1 MKKFDPR
8 SLPYL
13 GALVQAVL
21 FALAGYRYFNLGLW
35 GAGAGFGVGML
46 VNFSMAV
53 ASSKVSDVAKSRK
66 PLSYLSLIGLFI
78 LSPVIICSSLGF
90 SVATLSWS
98 LAADMSIMLTGAIAG
113 KSLVKQDETPKSV
126 ARPKKVRK
134 SVKESEQVQEIPAL
148 PAALPSKYPR
158 ECGLNGCTYPIK
170 NAQSVGGHMKA
181 KHPAAL
187 GIFEPITKEQA
198 KQ

>member
-21 FALAGYRYFNLGLW
+21 FALAGYKYFNLGLW

-66 PLSYLSLIGLFI
+66 PLSYLSLIGLFV
-78 LSPVIICSSLGF
+78 LSPIIICSSLGF

-98 LAADMSIMLTGAIAG
+98 LAADMSIMLTGAIMGNA
-113 KSLVKQDETPKSV
+113 LVKKDETPQVASKETPKVASKARKAAKVAPQV
-126 ARPKKVRK
+126 ARKAIPDTELLAYLQANPGESHQQVAEHFGVSRQAVGQRVKKLYE
-134 SVKESEQVQEIPAL
+134 VKQ
-148 PAALPSKYPR
+148 
-158 ECGLNGCTYPIK
+158 
-170 NAQSVGGHMKA
+170 
-181 KHPAAL
+181 
-187 GIFEPITKEQA
+187 
-198 KQ
+198 

>member
-66 PLSYLSLIGLFI
+66 PLSYLSLIGLFV

-113 KSLVKQDETPKSV
+113 KSLVVAEKQEPKQKKQRKAKPEAEIIAPPAFQCATCGFV
-126 ARPKKVRK
+126 AK
-134 SVKESEQVQEIPAL
+134 SQKA
-148 PAALPSKYPR
+148 
-158 ECGLNGCTYPIK
+158 LNGH
-170 NAQSVGGHMKA
+170 GR
-181 KHPAAL
+181 KHKQITGYAVS
-187 GIFEPITKEQA
+187 FEPITKEQA
-198 KQ
+198 GKQ

>member
-66 PLSYLSLIGLFI
+66 PLSYLSLIGLFV

-98 LAADMSIMLTGAIAG
+98 LAADMSIMLTGAIMGNA
-113 KSLVKQDETPKSV
+113 LVKKDETPQVASKETPKVASKARKAAKVAPQV
-126 ARPKKVRK
+126 ARKAIPDTELLAYLQANPGESHQQVAEHFGVSRQAVGQRVKKLYE
-134 SVKESEQVQEIPAL
+134 VKQ
-148 PAALPSKYPR
+148 
-158 ECGLNGCTYPIK
+158 
-170 NAQSVGGHMKA
+170 
-181 KHPAAL
+181 
-187 GIFEPITKEQA
+187 
-198 KQ
+198 

>member
-113 KSLVKQDETPKSV
+113 KSLVAQEQPAISQPK
-126 ARPKKVRK
+126 RK
-134 SVKESEQVQEIPAL
+134 AKREKPASEPVQPAIEPTQPAFLCSCGAEFGSQPAL
-148 PAALPSKYPR
+148 
-158 ECGLNGCTYPIK
+158 
-170 NAQSVGGHMKA
+170 NAHKR
-181 KHPAAL
+181 KHKRIAGYAVS
-187 GIFEPITKEQA
+187 FEPITKEQA
-198 KQ
+198 GKQ

>member
-21 FALAGYRYFNLGLW
+21 FALAGYRYFKLGLW

-66 PLSYLSLIGLFI
+66 PLSYLSLIGLFV

-98 LAADMSIMLTGAIAG
+98 LAADMSIMLTGAIMGNA
-113 KSLVKQDETPKSV
+113 LVKKDETPQVASKETPKVASKARKAAKVAPQV
-126 ARPKKVRK
+126 ARKAIPDTELLAYLQANPGESHQQVAEHFGVSRQAVGQRVKKLYE
-134 SVKESEQVQEIPAL
+134 VKQ
-148 PAALPSKYPR
+148 
-158 ECGLNGCTYPIK
+158 
-170 NAQSVGGHMKA
+170 
-181 KHPAAL
+181 
-187 GIFEPITKEQA
+187 
-198 KQ
+198 

>member
-8 SLPYL
+8 TLPYL

-21 FALAGYRYFNLGLW
+21 FALAGYKYFNLGLW

-66 PLSYLSLIGLFI
+66 PLSYLSLIGLFV

-98 LAADMSIMLTGAIAG
+98 LAADMSIMLTGAIMGNA
-113 KSLVKQDETPKSV
+113 LVKKDETPQVASKETPKVASKARKAAKVAPQV
-126 ARPKKVRK
+126 ARKAIPDTELLAYLQANPGESHQQVAEHFGVSRQAVGQRVKKLYE
-134 SVKESEQVQEIPAL
+134 VKQ
-148 PAALPSKYPR
+148 
-158 ECGLNGCTYPIK
+158 
-170 NAQSVGGHMKA
+170 
-181 KHPAAL
+181 
-187 GIFEPITKEQA
+187 
-198 KQ
+198 